1 MHCQQ
6 VENISPYLVNA
17 PQIVVSAVR
26 DPLVKGSP
34 LMVKGNQP
42 TDGGHLLLSRAERD
56 DLLQHE
62 PKAERWLKRV
72 LGADEFLNGRERW
85 CLWLVGITAEELK
98 DMPSVYHR
106 VQLVANSRKNS
117 PKISTKKKAE
127 TAHLFDENRQPKFGK
142 YILVPSVS
150 SERRIYV
157 PIGFFNADVISTN
170 LNLII
175 PNGTLYEFGILSS
188 LLHNDWMRLVAGR
201 LKSDYRYS
209 ATVVYNPF
217 PWPNAAETQRQ
228 EIERLAE
235 ELLLTRAVF
244 PGRTLAELYD
254 PDKMPSELLA
264 AHQQLDKAV
273 DRLYRER
280 PFKDAADRLSCL
292 LARYEAL
299 TAH

>member
-1 MHCQQ
+1 MAEKPHIFIQ
-6 VENISPYLVNA
+6 VS
-17 PQIVVSAVR
+17 
-26 DPLVKGSP
+26 
-34 LMVKGNQP
+34 QP
-42 TDGGHLLLSRAERD
+42 PTGH
-56 DLLQHE
+56 
-62 PKAERWLKRV
+62 
-72 LGADEFLNGRERW
+72 
-85 CLWLVGITAEELK
+85 
-98 DMPSVYHR
+98 
-106 VQLVANSRKNS
+106 
-117 PKISTKKKAE
+117 
-127 TAHLFDENRQPKFGK
+127 

-150 SERRIYV
+150 SERRTYV
-157 PIGFFNADVISTN
+157 PLGFFNADVISTN
-170 LNLII
+170 LNYII
-175 PNGTLYEFGILSS
+175 PNGTMYEFGILSS

-235 ELLLTRAVF
+235 ELLLTRAEF

-264 AHQQLDKAV
+264 AHQKLDKAV